1 MRQDFHLALACR
13 RLRIPQIVHRPVALA
28 DEPMSWWR
36 RVLYGLV
43 DTWTLHQ
50 CREIVACSYAS
61 AKRMQQTQAL
71 PAGKIVV
78 VPNGVQAPPI
88 SVEAAQV
95 ARSSLGVAADSL
107 LVVGVGQLI
116 PRKAFHVLVEALGQ
130 VAARIDQGLECV
142 LVGEGPERTRLSQ
155 VAQRNQVR
163 LHMPGF
169 VEMPASIVASA
180 QISVLPSL
188 AEGMPHVVLEAMALG
203 VPTIATC
210 VAGTPEV
217 IEDGRSG
224 LLIPPNNVPALTE
237 AIIRLAQDAALRSQ
251 LGQAGQERTR
261 SLFSLAAMIEGF
273 LASLQRNAR
282 FQGATRGRDS
292 T

>member
-1 MRQDFHLALACR
+1 
-13 RLRIPQIVHRPVALA
+13 
-28 DEPMSWWR
+28 MSWWR

>member
-1 MRQDFHLALACR
+1 
-13 RLRIPQIVHRPVALA
+13 
-28 DEPMSWWR
+28 
-36 RVLYGLV
+36 
-43 DTWTLHQ
+43 
-50 CREIVACSYAS
+50 
-61 AKRMQQTQAL
+61 
-71 PAGKIVV
+71 
-78 VPNGVQAPPI
+78 
-88 SVEAAQV
+88 
-95 ARSSLGVAADSL
+95 
-107 LVVGVGQLI
+107 
-116 PRKAFHVLVEALGQ
+116 
-130 VAARIDQGLECV
+130 
-142 LVGEGPERTRLSQ
+142 
-155 VAQRNQVR
+155 
-163 LHMPGF
+163 MPGF